1 MKRQPLSTGRWSAQ
15 RRADT
20 SRSSGRLLL
29 AFAGVLDPER
39 CQKAPMQLCEHLRTV
54 WTTDPPLLI
63 DILAISKIAPRGFH
77 HRLRN
82 THLAHGLKS
91 LALAPV
97 LNRLRERCSR
107 RVDRRLSWARPNFTV
122 AEVPANRWQPRQRGR
137 RLPAQRRLPSVAK

>member
-1 MKRQPLSTGRWSAQ
+1 
-15 RRADT
+15 
-20 SRSSGRLLL
+20 
-29 AFAGVLDPER
+29 
-39 CQKAPMQLCEHLRTV
+39 MQLCEHLRTV

-97 LNRLRERCSR
+97 LNRLRPTSQRQTIFGK
-107 RVDRRLSWARPNFTV
+107 DGTV
-122 AEVPANRWQPRQRGR
+122 PEGAAFAVHGGEQYREVNAILRSESFPTD
-137 RLPAQRRLPSVAK
+137 SC